1 MKRVLLFVLVLLAVG
16 LAVVGYAA
24 ATKITDKAVMTYTD
38 AETGEAYPVASAEGT
53 VAVLSRPKA
62 VAPSS
67 VIRGV
72 PAAITVTCDV
82 GGPEWTYRVTLP
94 TWGGTLVPGSLTITG
109 GTGTLTGTTVQ
120 FGPLPEPGEVVVT
133 YRVIW

>member
-1 MKRVLLFVLVLLAVG
+1 MRRWTMLLLVLL
-16 LAVVGYAA
+16 VVAMACIGYAA
-24 ATKITDKAVMTYTD
+24 PVKVTNSATMTYTD
-38 AETGEAYPVASAEGT
+38 ADGKVYT
-53 VAVLSRPKA
+53 VDSNAVEIAVLARPK
-62 VAPSS
+62 VAAPAS

-94 TWGGTLVPGSLTITG
+94 TWGGTLVPGSLAITG

-120 FGPLPEPGEVVVT
+120 FAPLPEPGEVMCS